1 MGHIRLGRLPKSKPW
16 AKVLQVL
23 EGDSFN
29 ASSLAAAIAATAQR
43 EFSAFQHDPGINY
56 CFWVLVRIATAA
68 RTEDFAGELRRLG
81 IQIDHVAS
89 GLTFVQ
95 RVANAIEQE
104 LTRRRHRDFFVQMA
118 ELTLRDVLSA
128 AIVEQS
134 RSLFGTGLPEIQS
147 ACRRFST
154 ESRFGAISRQF
165 FAALMSRVIQYTA
178 DKELSNYVGSG
189 RNLTS
194 PDAALSFQ
202 RDLQRYCFES
212 ARIVED
218 FAGGWLSKHNWKTNN
233 DIPEH
238 AAAGFTSY
246 ALEKICQELQ
256 TVRE

>member
-16 AKVLQVL
+16 AKVFQVL
-23 EGDSFN
+23 EGDSFD
-29 ASSLAAAIAATAQR
+29 ASSVASAVAAAAQR
-43 EFSAFQHDPGINY
+43 EFSTLQRDPGINY
-56 CFWVLVRIATAA
+56 CFWVLARVATAA
-68 RTEDFAGELRRLG
+68 RSEDFAGELRRLG
-81 IQIDHVAS
+81 IQIGRVTS

-95 RVANAIEQE
+95 RMARAVEQE
-104 LTRRRHRDFFVQMA
+104 LTRRKHRNFFVQMA

-128 AIVEQS
+128 AVVEQS

-154 ESRFGAISRQF
+154 EARFGATARQF

-189 RNLTS
+189 QVLTS
-194 PDAALSFQ
+194 PGAALAFQ
-202 RDLQRYCFES
+202 RDLQRHCFES

-218 FAGGWLSKHNWKTNN
+218 FAGGWLSKHNWQTND
-233 DIPEH
+233 DIPEQ
-238 AAAGFTSY
+238 AAAGFTMY

-256 TVRE
+256 AVGK

>member
-1 MGHIRLGRLPKSKPW
+1 MGHIRLGRLPKSRPW
-16 AKVLQVL
+16 AKVFQVL

-29 ASSLAAAIAATAQR
+29 ASSVAGAIAVAAQR
-43 EFSAFQHDPGINY
+43 EFSVFQYDPGINY
-56 CFWVLVRIATAA
+56 CFWVLARIATAA
-68 RTEDFAGELRRLG
+68 RTENFAGELRRLD

-89 GLTFVQ
+89 GLAFVQ
-95 RVANAIEQE
+95 RVARAVERE
-104 LTRRRHRDFFVQMA
+104 LTRRSHRNFFVQMA

-128 AIVEQS
+128 AVVEQS
-134 RSLFGTGLPEIQS
+134 RSLFGTSLSEIQS

-154 ESRFGAISRQF
+154 QARFGAIARQF

-189 RNLTS
+189 HGLTS

-218 FAGGWLSKHNWKTNN
+218 FAGGWLSKNNWQTNN
-233 DIPEH
+233 DIPEP

-256 TVRE
+256 TVGE